1 MPRMRNIARRAR
13 WLFIALAAVG
23 VLGGL
28 VFVPVATAASGDFV
42 ISGRG
47 YGQGQG
53 MSQWGAWTAA
63 RQGRTYQQIL
73 AFYYPGTKLTTL
85 ASAAPSR
92 ETITVRITTSG
103 DTFSQVRLT
112 AAATSAAL
120 LDSTG
125 VTIGTLALGDSVTLS
140 CNAGKVQ
147 VNGSVDTYDYLELR
161 PDSTSGRVTVAPTPL
176 WSGGDRSYWGV
187 IRVKADASSGRLLV
201 HNILPIDKFV
211 AGVAEISPDWAKPSS
226 PSYYALEAVKAQAV
240 AARTYIAAHGN
251 SVPYDDTR
259 DMVYV
264 GYDYEAKLPGVARAA
279 QETAGAV
286 LTYGGKLIVA
296 HFSSSSGGY
305 TSNSAWSGSG
315 QIAYEPAQPDPWSI
329 TSPPNL
335 PAYAWAVTVSPAD
348 LARELRSKLNV
359 GTITQVDVI
368 ERDTSDANSHAR
380 TLSVTGTTGTAT
392 IAARTFK
399 SLVGL
404 RSTLI
409 LNIAQDDG
417 SGGVS
422 ATIPTDSPAVGVIS
436 GANDDA
442 PNSTDDSPAS
452 SSTTTPAH
460 GPTRYQE
467 TDLHLSYAGSW
478 TALPDVRSSRE
489 SYRLAETDGASVII
503 KFTGTY
509 LAWIATEETTSGT
522 AGVSL
527 DGGIP
532 VLVDLTMPKALVTY
546 PASYQQRVWATG
558 VLKAGA
564 HTVRI
569 WWNPANRA
577 GETISIDAVDVIGT
591 LN

>member
-1 MPRMRNIARRAR
+1 MPRMRNITRRAR
-13 WLFIALAAVG
+13 GLFIALAAAG
-23 VLGGL
+23 VLSGL
-28 VFVPVATAASGDFV
+28 VFVPVASAAGGDFV

-47 YGQGQG
+47 YGQGAG

-63 RQGRTYQQIL
+63 RQGKTYQQIL

-85 ASAAPSR
+85 ASVAPSR

-103 DTFSQVRLT
+103 DTFTQVKLT
-112 AAATSAAL
+112 AAATSATL
-120 LDSTG
+120 LDSG
-125 VTIGTLALGDSVTLS
+125 GAIIGTLASGDGVTLS

-147 VNGSVDTYDYLELR
+147 MSGSADTYDYVELR
-161 PDSTSGRVTVAPTPL
+161 PDSASGRVTVAPTPL
-176 WSGGDRSYWGV
+176 WSSGDRSYWGV
-187 IRVKADASSGRLLV
+187 VRVKPDASSGRLLV
-201 HNILPIDKFV
+201 HNTLPIDKFV
-211 AGVAEISPDWAKPSS
+211 AGVAEICPDWAKPSN

-240 AARTYIAAHGN
+240 AARTYIAAHGG

-259 DMVYV
+259 DMVYI
-264 GYDYEAKLPGVARAA
+264 GHDYETKLPGVARAA
-279 QETAGAV
+279 QETAGVV

-296 HFSSSSGGY
+296 NFSSNSGGY

-315 QIAYEPAQPDPWSI
+315 QIAYQPAQPDPWSI
-329 TSPPNL
+329 TAPPNL
-335 PAYAWAVTVSPAD
+335 PAHAWTVTVSPAD
-348 LARELRSKLNV
+348 LARELSGKLNV

-380 TLSVTGTTGTAT
+380 TLRVTGTAGTAT
-392 IAARTFK
+392 IAATTFK

-417 SGGVS
+417 SGGAS
-422 ATIPTDSPAVGVIS
+422 LANPTDTSPN
-436 GANDDA
+436 GATDGA
-442 PNSTDDSPAS
+442 TGSTTDSPAS

-460 GPTRYQE
+460 GPARYQE
-467 TDLHLSYAGSW
+467 TDSHLAYAGSW
-478 TALPDVRSSRE
+478 TALSDVRSSHE
-489 SYRLAETDGASVII
+489 SYKVAETNGASVTIR
-503 KFTGTY
+503 FTGTY

-527 DGGIP
+527 DGGFP
-532 VLVDLTMPKALVTY
+532 VLVELTNPTVLIAS
-546 PASYQQRVWATG
+546 PASYQKRVWATG

-569 WWNPANRA
+569 WWNAANRT
-577 GETISIDAVDVIGT
+577 GESIGIDAVDVIGT

>member
-1 MPRMRNIARRAR
+1 MRNISRRAR
-13 WLFIALAAVG
+13 WLFIVLAAVG
-23 VLGGL
+23 VLAGL
-28 VFVPVATAASGDFV
+28 VCVPVASAASGDFV

-47 YGQGQG
+47 FGQGQG

-63 RQGRTYQQIL
+63 RQGKTYQQIL
-73 AFYYPGTKLTTL
+73 AFYYPGTKLTTI
-85 ASAAPSR
+85 ASTAPSR

-103 DTFSQVRLT
+103 DTFTQVRLT
-112 AAATSAAL
+112 AAATSATL
-120 LDSTG
+120 LDPG
-125 VTIGTLALGDSVTLS
+125 GATIGTLASGDSVTLS
-140 CNAGKVQ
+140 CNAGKVR
-147 VNGSVDTYDYLELR
+147 VSGSADTYDYLELR

-187 IRVKADASSGRLLV
+187 IRVKADTSSGRLLV

-226 PSYYALEAVKAQAV
+226 SSYYALEAVKAQAV

-264 GYDYEAKLPGVARAA
+264 GYDYEAKLPGVGQAA
-279 QETAGAV
+279 QETAGVV

-329 TSPPNL
+329 TAPPNL
-335 PAYAWAVTVSPAD
+335 PGYAWTVTVSPAD

-359 GTITQVDVI
+359 GTITQVDVV
-368 ERDTSDANSHAR
+368 ERDTSDGNSHAR
-380 TLSVTGTTGTAT
+380 TLRVTGTTGTAT
-392 IAARTFK
+392 IAAPIFK

-409 LNIAQDDG
+409 LKVARDDG
-417 SGGVS
+417 LGGASV
-422 ATIPTDSPAVGVIS
+422 TIPIDGAANGATDGATHGATSSTADSPAG
-436 GANDDA
+436 
-442 PNSTDDSPAS
+442 

-460 GPTRYQE
+460 GPARYQE
-467 TDLHLSYAGSW
+467 TDSHLTYAGSW
-478 TALPDVRSSRE
+478 TALSDVRSSQK
-489 SYRLAETDGASVII
+489 SYKLAETNGASVTIR
-503 KFTGTY
+503 FTGTY

-522 AGVSL
+522 ACVSL
-527 DGGIP
+527 DGGFP
-532 VLVDLTMPKALVTY
+532 VLVDLTNPAILIAN
-546 PASYQQRVWATG
+546 PASYQRRVWATG
-558 VLKAGA
+558 VLKPGA

-569 WWNPANRA
+569 WWNAANRA
-577 GETISIDAVDVIGT
+577 GESIGLDAVDVIGT